1 MERGWELGLPGRIS
15 RAENTATDATASVSF
30 DRRLVEVR
38 LATMVH
44 PQAWRAEDTMTGA
57 LIGLLLLGLAGPME
71 VLGEDDEA
79 RFEVDFTRAVRDRDL
94 VSLTLHMT
102 PKTDRGYA
110 VAHADIRVDC
120 AAQTFTFTAFRAF
133 DDAGAALRSA
143 DVPVERHRAEPI
155 HEGPV

>member
-1 MERGWELGLPGRIS
+1 
-15 RAENTATDATASVSF
+15 
-30 DRRLVEVR
+30 
-38 LATMVH
+38 MVH

-79 RFEVDFTRAVRDRDL
+79 RFEVDFTRVVRDRDL

-133 DDAGAALRSA
+133 DDADAPLRSA
-143 DVPVERHRAEPI
+143 DVPVERQRAEPI
-155 HEGPV
+155 YEGPVWGDLYQRVCPGGTLQPPPPPAPPPVAVPPERQH